1 MTKID
6 SVRVRL
12 SIDVFPEEHR
22 QIKAYAALHG
32 KTIREYVIESVRER
46 LRLEKEEK
54 ELLAIAGHLDK
65 DPVLKRLWDNK
76 KDASYDKM

>member
-6 SVRVRL
+6 SVRERL

-22 QIKAYAALHG
+22 QIKASAALHG

-54 ELLAIAGHLDK
+54 ELSAIVEHLDK

>member
-6 SVRVRL
+6 SVRERL

-22 QIKAYAALHG
+22 QIKASAALHG

-54 ELLAIAGHLDK
+54 ELSAIVEHLDK

-76 KDASYDKM
+76 KDVSYDKM